1 MEEKHLFHG
10 RYSLTRLLGRGN
22 FSEVW
27 LAGDIKTG
35 TNVALKVYAPSTGL
49 DNDGLDV
56 FAREFAIVAG
66 ANHNSLLKP
75 LHYDTCDRKPYLVLP
90 YCQNGSALKRIGL
103 FKESEIWKLL
113 HDVAGGLD
121 FLHSMKPPVIHQDIK
136 PDNIML
142 SDGGDYMLADFGIS
156 SHCKSALRKT
166 VSEAFASAGTTA
178 YMAPERFGKNGNVPI
193 MASDIYSLAATAF
206 ELLTGNAPFGN
217 DGGLMQKKGADVPE
231 LPDSYSTGLRKVIG
245 RCLSNEPWK
254 RPTAAELK
262 QYAECGMKGEHVL
275 MTGERPLARRFL
287 PVAITALIVIAGLAY
302 CGYYYYDRNSRQEAA
317 AAIERTTK
325 AYNDSIEGIMH
336 RHAEAGT
343 RLYES
348 ARLKEENY
356 DRLLISAR
364 KEYVSA
370 ISQMGK
376 LRGAAD
382 TEYGKFLKRQLSEI
396 NKSLTEAY
404 KEMKAKAEFFK
415 DDEPT
420 RAEFEER
427 ANNIVNVLNNK
438 Q

>member
-121 FLHSMKPPVIHQDIK
+121 FLHSMQPPVIHQDIK

-142 SDGGDYMLADFGIS
+142 SDSGDYMLADFGIS

-166 VSEAFASAGTTA
+166 VGEAFASAGTTA

-245 RCLSNEPWK
+245 RCLSSEPWK
-254 RPTAAELK
+254 RPTAAELR

-275 MTGERPLARRFL
+275 MKGERPLARRFL

-302 CGYYYYDRNSRQEAA
+302 CGYYYYDRNSRRETA
-317 AAIERTTK
+317 AAIEQTTK

-336 RHAEAGT
+336 HHVEAGT

-382 TEYGKFLKRQLSEI
+382 IEYGKFLKRQLSEI

-404 KEMKAKAEFFK
+404 KEMRAKAEFFK